1 MITPELISYIRGEL
15 GKGRKREEIRES
27 LVREGGWSD
36 ADLSEAFRIV
46 MPMQGLEGIAPITKA
61 EPLKTVS
68 TLSTFPWKKISMIT
82 AIVLVVGGLVFAGWF
97 YRASLMNFWNS
108 GVSKVKGFSVSLF
121 GPKTTANTANT
132 LPTPPPI
139 PPQVPQNNSTAV
151 KPIVSIRD
159 CGIGIAPDM
168 KKPATYQ
175 NDGVLTCL
183 GNSAFNCIDA
193 KAVLNDV
200 LFPTVVQIIKTETGC
215 NFKLSYAADST
226 LVDATEAKLSGQYIS
241 CPLSIVK
248 SVDESKK
255 VAVFNFPSTDNLS
268 KYAGQIY
275 FYGTLG
281 VFMETNL
288 DRNKIQSFGCSG
300 FYIDS
305 VIASFRKMQ
314 EKR

>member
-108 GVSKVKGFSVSLF
+108 EVSKAKGFSVSLF
-121 GPKTTANTANT
+121 GSKTTANTANT
-132 LPTPPPI
+132 LPI
-139 PPQVPQNNSTAV
+139 PPQTPQNNNTAV
-151 KPIVSIRD
+151 KSIVSIRD
-159 CGIGIAPDM
+159 CGIGVAPDM
-168 KKPATYQ
+168 RKPATYQ

-183 GNSAFNCIDA
+183 GNSALNCIEA
-193 KAVLNDV
+193 KAVLNDI
-200 LFPTVVQIIKTETGC
+200 LFPTVVQIVKTEAGC
-215 NFKLSYAADST
+215 NFKLSYSGDSM
-226 LVDATEAKLSGQYIS
+226 LIDANDKKLASQYIS
-241 CPLSIVK
+241 CPINIVK

-255 VAVFNFPSTDNLS
+255 ITVFNFPSTDNLS

-314 EKR
+314 AKQ